1 MPANSKVHPDFGK
14 GRRRKRSLLQR
25 NTSDSAPR
33 LVAAP
38 ELMGSGDNLALPRL
52 DAPPRCRIHEKF
64 W

>member
-1 MPANSKVHPDFGK
+1 MPKTSRASTDLGK
-14 GRRRKRSLLQR
+14 SGRGERPLVQR
-25 NTSDSAPR
+25 NTADSAPR